1 MQLLK
6 IAAFCDEG
14 RGGNPA
20 GVVLAADLPSE
31 GDMQGMA
38 AEVGFSETAFA
49 APMAGGWRVRYFSP
63 ATEIPFCGHAT
74 IALGAALVS
83 QHGEGKYALAL
94 NNANLE
100 VEGYRQGD
108 QWGASL
114 MSPPTRSAGVHQ
126 GIIASAAALLGYSA
140 EDLDPRLPPALIH
153 AGADHLFMA
162 LRTRDRLAAM
172 RYDFDAGQAF
182 MRKLGLV
189 TIMLAHAETVTLFHV
204 RNAFAFGGVYEDP
217 ATGAAAAALGGYLR
231 DLRWAHGGAIS
242 VHQGDDMG
250 VPCRI
255 EAEIGSM
262 QSAPVR
268 VSGTARFMMDRGE
281 T

>member
-31 GDMQGMA
+31 GDMQDIA

-49 APMAGGWRVRYFSP
+49 APMARGWRVRYFSP

-74 IALGAALVS
+74 IALGAALAS
-83 QHGEGKYALAL
+83 QHGEGRYALAL

-100 VEGYRQGD
+100 VEGRRQGD
-108 QWGASL
+108 QWAASL
-114 MSPPTRSAGVHQ
+114 VSPPTRNAGVPQ
-126 GIIASAAALLGYSA
+126 STVAAAAALLGYSL
-140 EDLDPRLPPALIH
+140 EDLDPQLPPALIH
-153 AGADHLFMA
+153 AGADHQFMA
-162 LRTRDRLAAM
+162 LRTRDLLAAM
-172 RYDFDAGQAF
+172 HYDFDAGQVF
-182 MRKLGLV
+182 MRKFGLV
-189 TIMLAHAETVTLFHV
+189 TIMLAHAQTATLFHV

-231 DLRWAHGGAIS
+231 DLRWAHGGTIS

-255 EAEIGSM
+255 EAEIGPGHG
-262 QSAPVR
+262 APVR
-268 VSGTARFMMDRGE
+268 VSGTARFMMD
-281 T
+281 